1 MKSESAANFKDKV
14 VIDGKTVL
22 EIPIENILHEDVKLD
37 FKSKWS
43 SRQDNIRIQSRFNRL
58 DNNKSRMNA
67 NDIVFDPIKAMMNP
81 QARLAICEDPNPGS
95 PCFDLD
101 FIFEIFYM
109 YRLEEGR
116 MPLSDVASG
125 S

>member
-95 PCFDLD
+95 PCFDPDL
-101 FIFEIFYM
+101 IFGIFYM
-109 YRLEEGR
+109 H
-116 MPLSDVASG
+116 
-125 S
+125 

>member
-1 MKSESAANFKDKV
+1 MENAASKNFKDKV

-22 EIPIENILHEDVKLD
+22 EIPIENILHEDVKVS

-43 SRQDNIRIQSRFNRL
+43 SREDNIRVQSRFNRL

-81 QARLAICEDPNPGS
+81 QVKLAICADPNPGT
-95 PCFDLD
+95 FGYLL
-101 FIFEIFYM
+101 FIRI
-109 YRLEEGR
+109 L
-116 MPLSDVASG
+116 
-125 S
+125 

>member
-1 MKSESAANFKDKV
+1 MDNQDKRDFKDKI

-22 EIPIENILHEDVKLD
+22 ELPIEHILHEDVPTV

-43 SRQDNIRIQSRFNRL
+43 SREDNIRVQSRFNRL

-81 QARLAICEDPNPGS
+81 QIKLAITADPNPRK
-95 PCFDLD
+95 FFLL
-101 FIFEIFYM
+101 FIF
-109 YRLEEGR
+109 
-116 MPLSDVASG
+116 LSLYLLK
-125 S
+125 

>member
-1 MKSESAANFKDKV
+1 MENSSGRTFKDKV

-43 SRQDNIRIQSRFNRL
+43 SRENNVRVQSRFNRL

-81 QARLAICEDPNPGS
+81 QLKLAICQDTNPGK
-95 PCFDLD
+95 
-101 FIFEIFYM
+101 
-109 YRLEEGR
+109 GN
-116 MPLSDVASG
+116 
-125 S
+125 